1 MSIDD
6 LEISFNPRLSVPNF
20 ETYLR
25 NSREL
30 AKKAERELNVDINV
44 SYGSSHLQK
53 LDVFYQKKNKKFA
66 HTYIYTW
73 WLLESIR

>member
-53 LDVFYQKKNKKFA
+53 LDVFYKKIKKICP
-66 HTYIYTW
+66 YIY
-73 WLLESIR
+73 LYMVAIGEH

>member
-6 LEISFNPRLSVPNF
+6 LETNFNPRLSVPNF

-30 AKKAERELNVDINV
+30 AKKAERELNVNLNV
-44 SYGSSHLQK
+44 SYGSSDLQK
-53 LDVFYQKKNKKFA
+53 LDVFYKKNTKNLP
-66 HTYIYTW
+66 YIY
-73 WLLESIR
+73 LYMEAIGEH

>member
-30 AKKAERELNVDINV
+30 AKKQRENLTLILMLVMEVLICK
-44 SYGSSHLQK
+44 S
-53 LDVFYQKKNKKFA
+53 
-66 HTYIYTW
+66 
-73 WLLESIR
+73 

>member
-53 LDVFYQKKNKKFA
+53 LDVFYKKKQKICP
-66 HTYIYTW
+66 YIY
-73 WLLESIR
+73 LYMVAIGEH